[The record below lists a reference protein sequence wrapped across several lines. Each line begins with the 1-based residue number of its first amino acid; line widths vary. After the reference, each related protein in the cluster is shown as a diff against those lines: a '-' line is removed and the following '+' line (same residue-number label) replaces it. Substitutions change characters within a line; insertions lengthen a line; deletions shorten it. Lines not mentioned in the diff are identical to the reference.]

1 MTRLTAKCHRQAFKR
16 TMELLIIGS
25 ILTGLGDIH
34 WLYNDIRHNG
44 LHLHYIITA
53 LFLLLGTAITIYA
66 YISYHQENVKKVR
79 KKLIAERR
87 VVSNARLRQKRR
99 K

>member
-1 MTRLTAKCHRQAFKR
+1 MTSTHLKCHGRAFKR

-53 LFLLLGTAITIYA
+53 LFLLSGTAITVYA
-66 YISYHQENVKKVR
+66 YVLYHQANVKKE
-79 KKLIAERR
+79 KKKQLETKLKIQRC
-87 VVSNARLRQKRR
+87 VNRQKR